1 MELEDLIIKDLRIPE
16 SLIRE
21 ALTNSRRQVKIF
33 TIPKRDGG
41 KRIIHHPSRRL
52 KTIQYWLIQNIFKY
66 ITISE
71 HAAAYREGQS
81 IVDNAK
87 KHLDNSL
94 FIKTDLENFFP
105 SITYKD
111 FRPYLADWH
120 KQANPAWQLN
130 SKAENLINQVCFYK
144 NDSLVIGYPCSP
156 VISNIVMRDFDERL
170 FSKLKAVGAKDTK
183 YSRYADDIIV
193 SSKSKSKSKELFSIL
208 SKEISSCTS
217 PNIKINQNKTRF
229 GSSLS
234 GTAFVTGLKITH
246 DRRIIVRKDYKD
258 QLRLLLSL
266 ANKGKLSTADYQK
279 TLGHL
284 NYVRHVDPA
293 LFNKL
298 TTKHFKEVESIKAF
312 LAAQEN
318 LASLDSAIKSAIS
331 TPQTGAKITKP

>member
-1 MELEDLIIKDLRIPE
+1 MELEDLIINDLRIPK

-41 KRIIHHPSRRL
+41 KRTIHHPSRRL
-52 KTIQYWLIQNIFKY
+52 KTIQYWLIHNIFDH
-66 ITISE
+66 ISVSE

-81 IVDNAK
+81 IIDNAK
-87 KHLDNSL
+87 KHLGNYQ

-105 SITYKD
+105 SITYND
-111 FRPYLADWH
+111 LRPYLADWH
-120 KQANPAWQLN
+120 KQANPAWHLN

-156 VISNIVMRDFDERL
+156 VISNIVMRDFDQRL
-170 FSKLKAVGAKDTK
+170 FSKLKSVGAKDTK
-183 YSRYADDIIV
+183 YTRYADDIII
-193 SSKSKSKSKELFSIL
+193 SSKSKSKSKELFNIL
-208 SKEISSCTS
+208 SKEISNCAS
-217 PNIKINQNKTRF
+217 PNIKINQRKTRF

-246 DRRIIVRKDYKD
+246 DKRIIVRKDYKD

-266 ANKGKLSTADYQK
+266 ANKGKLSSADFQK

-298 TTKHFKEVESIKAF
+298 TTKHFQVIESIKSSI
-312 LAAQEN
+312 AAKKN
-318 LASLDSAIKSAIS
+318 LASLSSAINSAIS
-331 TPQTGAKITKP
+331 TPQTGAKTNP